1 MFLLY
6 VIEENIFK
14 IALVLDLLLLAKNL
28 KM

>member
-14 IALVLDLLLLAKNL
+14 IALDLDLLLLAKNL